1 MSTQEKFYSDQP
13 ARTGV
18 AKVLL
23 KVCLYGTLAVTVV
36 IAGALWTKSNGTPC
50 LAACVNGLRQIDGA
64 KEQYALEHKLV
75 AGTPISADQLK
86 EYFRGGTIPTCPGEG
101 VICIGALGERP
112 TCSFARKGERHTLA
126 N

>member
-1 MSTQEKFYSDQP
+1 VSTQEKFYSDQP
-13 ARTGV
+13 ARTGP

-36 IAGALWTKSNGTPC
+36 IAAARWMKSNSTPC

-64 KEQYALEHKLV
+64 KEQYALEHRLIV
-75 AGTPISADQLK
+75 GTPISADQIK
-86 EYFRGGTIPTCPGEG
+86 EYFRGGTIPTCPDDG
-101 VICIGALGERP
+101 VIRLGALGELP
-112 TCSFARKGERHTLA
+112 TCSFSRKSERHTLV